1 MINVFIQIV
10 ACKLQNLFS
19 VIYDLLRG
27 KKTAPLKIKISWEK
41 NNRLRLSHGNDEKF
55 FRNFAHRKVSMASWL
70 EHRSAESEGLSF
82 DSMGTQ
88 TFFPQSHVRD
98 KTQKKKKPFSIL
110 KKFSRAPGPI
120 LLSFP
125 FLIFSKSFPGAE
137 YILRRTKVS
146 RGNVIR

>member
-1 MINVFIQIV
+1 MIDVFIQTV
-10 ACKLQNLFS
+10 AFKLQNLFS

-55 FRNFAHRKVSMASWL
+55 FRNFAHGKFSMAQWL

-88 TFFPQSHVRD
+88 TFFFVPR
-98 KTQKKKKPFSIL
+98 L
-110 KKFSRAPGPI
+110 
-120 LLSFP
+120 
-125 FLIFSKSFPGAE
+125 
-137 YILRRTKVS
+137 
-146 RGNVIR
+146 

>member
-1 MINVFIQIV
+1 MIDVFIQIV

-55 FRNFAHRKVSMASWL
+55 FRNFAHRSLHGSVVRAS
-70 EHRSAESEGLSF
+70 ERGIRRSKFRLHG
-82 DSMGTQ
+82 DSDFFLCP
-88 TFFPQSHVRD
+88 TFVTRP
-98 KTQKKKKPFSIL
+98 KKKTPFSIM